1 MDTLHNEGLDDMID
15 EVDTEYNDYIP
26 DEIDTSGLHDDEDY
40 EPDSVN
46 ESLIPDDNSS
56 NNSNNGNSG
65 NTGSNNTPSFNGA
78 PTLQRIIMEETEK
91 YVTTNVKRGDKDWL
105 RIEGEL
111 MKEIRIKISQ
121 TNQSIGK
128 GEAKIS
134 MPKYL
139 SFGQVAEILNK
150 AMIIKVITDNDND
163 DTKLLGIFNGEIYDT
178 NQDIIYRAAIKLN
191 NTLTQHDF
199 AELINRLMLICDQV
213 NINKNRDL
221 IAVGNGIFNYSTKEL
236 IPWKKIQKTPE
247 SYVFLSKSV
256 VNYNKNAKLVTFSDG
271 WNIENWL
278 HDISID
284 DEIYQLL
291 WETMGAVL
299 RPYVKW
305 NKSVWLY
312 STTGNNGKG
321 TYCELL
327 RALLGPKA
335 HTSIP
340 IADFAK
346 EYTLGPLIGK
356 QAIIVDENDVG
367 VFIDKIGIMKAVI
380 TGDIVTINQK
390 FKQPINYRFR
400 GMMVQ
405 CLNEYPRVKDRS
417 DSFYRRQI
425 FVPFEKCFTG
435 KENKNIKSVYLHDKN
450 VLEYVLKTILE
461 DDYYEL
467 SEPQIC
473 KDALNDYKESN
484 DPVRQFWVEFETELA
499 WDLVPY
505 KFLYDLYKAWYDKTF
520 PRAQTVSY
528 NIFINNLKVI
538 IQRESTIWTCDEDTK
553 KKYRPGTKMSK
564 TELLISQYKLTDWM
578 TSSYQG
584 RDPKKQCT
592 LVAADLQQ
600 NYTGILRK

>member
-1 MDTLHNEGLDDMID
+1 M
-15 EVDTEYNDYIP
+15 
-26 DEIDTSGLHDDEDY
+26 
-40 EPDSVN
+40 
-46 ESLIPDDNSS
+46 
-56 NNSNNGNSG
+56 
-65 NTGSNNTPSFNGA
+65 A
-78 PTLQRIIMEETEK
+78 TLQRIITEETQN
-91 YVTTNVKRGDKDWL
+91 YVDNFINKGDDDWL
-105 RIEGEL
+105 RIEEEL
-111 MKEIRIKISQ
+111 MRKIHVQ
-121 TNQSIGK
+121 VVQANQAIGK
-128 GEAKIS
+128 GDGKLP

-139 SFGQVAEILNK
+139 SFGQIAEILNK
-150 AMIIKVITDNDND
+150 AMTIKVITDNDND
-163 DTKLLGIFNGEIYDT
+163 DTRLLGIYENGIYNT
-178 NQDIIYRAAIKLN
+178 NQEIIYKTAIKLN
-191 NTLTQHDF
+191 NTLTKRDF
-199 AELINRLMLICDQV
+199 EELINRLMLICDHAS
-213 NINKNRDL
+213 INKDRDL
-221 IAVGNGIFNYSTKEL
+221 IAVGNGIFNYKTKKLLDFNED
-236 IPWKKIQKTPE
+236 
-247 SYVFLSKSV
+247 YVFLSKSV
-256 VNYNKNAKLVTFSDG
+256 VNFNAQASLKTFTEPDG
-271 WNIENWL
+271 TTWDICSWL

-327 RALLGPKA
+327 RSLLGPSA

-340 IADFAK
+340 LSDFSK
-346 EYTLGPLIGK
+346 EYALGPLIGK

-367 VFIDKIGIMKAVI
+367 VFIDRIGNMKAIV
-380 TGDIVTINQK
+380 TSDIVTINQK

-435 KENKNIKSVYLHDKN
+435 KENKNIKSVYLHDPD
-450 VLEYVLKTILE
+450 VLEYVLKEILMS
-461 DDYYEL
+461 DFYDL

-473 KDALNDYKESN
+473 KEALNDYKESN
-484 DPVRQFWVEFETELA
+484 DPVRQFWNEFETELV

-538 IQRESTIWTCDEDTK
+538 IQRESTIWMCDDDTK
-553 KKYRPGTKMSK
+553 KKYRPGSKMSK
-564 TELLISQYKLTDWM
+564 TEMLISEYKLEDWK
-578 TSSYQG
+578 SKSYLG
-584 RDPKKQCT
+584 RDPKKQAT
-592 LVAADLQQ
+592 LLDSDLAS